1 MRRYNDIDG
10 PSKSPYVKYDGKGF
24 LKLGGFILFLGLG
37 FLLMIHFLVVPK
49 DPITADQAEQI
60 MQKLGYSPQDVTEAY
75 YKSDPNFQSALS
87 KCIAFETADIHFEF
101 FEFLSDNDAIDLYG
115 QAYTK
120 IIRAKDGSD
129 TIKTHEK
136 IANFV
141 IFTLDD
147 HETYNVAIYVGNT
160 AVYAYANSEQ
170 KAAVNQV
177 LDKMDY
183 LESSIFKRD
192 KK

>member
-1 MRRYNDIDG
+1 M
-10 PSKSPYVKYDGKGF
+10 
-24 LKLGGFILFLGLG
+24 
-37 FLLMIHFLVVPK
+37 
-49 DPITADQAEQI
+49 
-60 MQKLGYSPQDVTEAY
+60 
-75 YKSDPNFQSALS
+75 
-87 KCIAFETADIHFEF
+87 
-101 FEFLSDNDAIDLYG
+101 YG